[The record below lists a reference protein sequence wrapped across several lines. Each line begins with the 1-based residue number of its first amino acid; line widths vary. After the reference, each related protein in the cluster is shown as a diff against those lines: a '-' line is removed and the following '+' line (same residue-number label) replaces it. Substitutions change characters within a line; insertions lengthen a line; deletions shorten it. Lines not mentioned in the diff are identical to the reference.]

1 MRGRQ
6 LEDQLD
12 AELRDH
18 LERRVT
24 DLTRGGMPEA
34 EARRAARLEF
44 GGLDQVKEECRDARG
59 TRWIDELGQDLR
71 YGVRMLVQSPAF
83 TTVAVLS
90 LALGIGANTAIFS
103 LVNSLLLRGLPVP
116 AAERLVI
123 LEHGSWTNPIWEQIR
138 ERQAAFAEQAAAFS
152 YDRFDVGKDAEA
164 RFVEGL
170 WVSGDFFETLG
181 VPAMLGRA
189 ISSADDDRGG
199 GRDGDVAVI
208 SHAYWQDRFGGSPDA
223 IGRTITL
230 NRMPFTIIGV
240 MPPNFRGPV
249 IGRAFDVAV
258 PIAAVDRLY
267 HAQGDHQRLDGR
279 SNWWLDIMARLKPGQ
294 TIEQATAAL
303 RALQPAIR
311 EATLPP
317 RWRPED
323 LKQYLST
330 GLTLVPAAGGRLPG
344 SPRDR
349 YRQPLLI
356 VMAVVALVLLIACAN
371 IANLLLARASERR
384 HELSMRRALGASGF
398 RLARQLLTESLLL
411 SLAGAALG
419 VAFAGWASRLLLRQ
433 ISSADESIFVD
444 LSLDWRVLLFVTIV
458 ASGTAL
464 LFGIAPALRAARTDP
479 QEALKEHGR
488 SLVGEGRRAL
498 GTPLVIL
505 QVALS
510 LVLVAAAGL
519 FVRSFSTLATL
530 DLGFDR
536 SGLLLVNIDTQRTG
550 LEGADLPLLLDRVRG
565 AAQAVPGVESAA
577 VATISPIS
585 GAGWNNIFE
594 IPGAPRLAERERSIF
609 INALSPGWFGT
620 YGTRLISGRDFSAA
634 DSTGGLPVAI
644 VNEAFVRK
652 YMPGQNPLGRTMRQI
667 ARPGE
672 QQPLYEIVGLAEDA
686 AYRSVREPVPATV
699 YFPITQAAD
708 DLPPFATLTVRVAA
722 GPPAAHTRSLTAA
735 LERVNPNLS
744 LTFRPLAEQVDA
756 SLVRERI
763 VAMLSGFF
771 GTLALLLAGIG
782 LYGVTSYAVSRRR
795 TEIGIR
801 MALGADARGVVAL
814 VLRRVAL
821 LVSVGIAAGTLA
833 SLWAG
838 RFVNSLLYGLE
849 AQDAV
854 MLAGAAALL
863 CLIAG
868 LAAWMPARRA
878 ARIDPAEILREG

>member
-1 MRGRQ
+1 
-6 LEDQLD
+6 
-12 AELRDH
+12 
-18 LERRVT
+18 
-24 DLTRGGMPEA
+24 
-34 EARRAARLEF
+34 
-44 GGLDQVKEECRDARG
+44 
-59 TRWIDELGQDLR
+59 
-71 YGVRMLVQSPAF
+71 
-83 TTVAVLS
+83 
-90 LALGIGANTAIFS
+90 
-103 LVNSLLLRGLPVP
+103 
-116 AAERLVI
+116 
-123 LEHGSWTNPIWEQIR
+123 
-138 ERQAAFAEQAAAFS
+138 
-152 YDRFDVGKDAEA
+152 
-164 RFVEGL
+164 
-170 WVSGDFFETLG
+170 
-181 VPAMLGRA
+181 
-189 ISSADDDRGG
+189 
-199 GRDGDVAVI
+199 VI
-208 SHAYWQDRFGGSPDA
+208 SYAYWQNRFGGSPDA

-240 MPPNFRGPV
+240 MPPEFRGPV
-249 IGRAFDVAV
+249 IGRSFDVAA
-258 PIAAVDRLY
+258 PIAAVDRLFQ
-267 HAQGDHQRLDGR
+267 AQGDDRRLDGR

-294 TIEQATAAL
+294 TVDQATAAL

-330 GLTLVPAAGGRLPG
+330 GLTLIPAAGGRQSG
-344 SPRDR
+344 SPGDR

-411 SLAGAALG
+411 SFAGAALG
-419 VAFAGWASRLLLRQ
+419 VAFAGWASRLLMRT
-433 ISSADESIFVD
+433 ISSAEESVVVD
-444 LSLDWRVLLFVTIV
+444 LSLDWRVLLFVTAV

-464 LFGIAPALRAARTDP
+464 LFGIAPALRAARADP

-498 GTPLVIL
+498 GTPLVIV

-519 FVRSFSTLATL
+519 FVRSFSMLATL

-536 SGLLLVNIDTQRTG
+536 SGLLLVNIDSQRTG
-550 LEGADLPLLLDRVRG
+550 LDSADLPLLLDRVRV
-565 AAQAVPGVESAA
+565 AAQAVPSVEGAA

-585 GAGWNNIFE
+585 GMGWNNIFE
-594 IPGAPRLAERERSIF
+594 IPGAPRLAERERMIF
-609 INALSPGWFGT
+609 INAVSPGWFRT

-634 DSTGGLPVAI
+634 DATGGLPVAI

-652 YMPGQNPLGRTMRQI
+652 YMRGQNPLGRTMQQI

-672 QQPLYEIVGLAEDA
+672 QQPLYQIVGVVEDA

-699 YFPITQAAD
+699 YFPIPQVAD
-708 DLPPFATLTVRVAA
+708 DLPPFATLTVRVA
-722 GPPAAHTRSLTAA
+722 GGQPAALTRSLTAA
-735 LERVNPNLS
+735 LARVNPNLS

-821 LVSVGIAAGTLA
+821 LVGVGIVAGMLA

-854 MLAGAAALL
+854 TLTCAAALL

-878 ARIDPAEILREG
+878 ARIDPANVLREG